1 MQIDSNILIS
11 YGATLRKV
19 AKGEVIFQEGSL
31 PHYYFQLVE
40 GNVKLFS
47 SNVEGKEIIQGV
59 FGVGDS
65 FGEPPLLLSKPYPC
79 TAQATTPC
87 VVIRIQKENL
97 LAILKDY
104 PEIATHLL
112 FKFAERIYNKS
123 QAVQVWI
130 GHTPEEKITCFLKNL
145 RDCNKSKSILEVPY
159 TRQQIAD
166 YTGLRVETVIRTLS
180 RMNNEGKVSIV
191 NRKVF
196 C

>member
-19 AKGEVIFQEGSL
+19 AKGEVLFQEGSL

-40 GNVKLFS
+40 GTVKLFS

-65 FGEPPLLLSKPYPC
+65 FGEPPLLLGKPYPS
-79 TAQATTPC
+79 TAQASTPC
-87 VVIRIQKENL
+87 VVIRIQKESL
-97 LAILKDY
+97 LAILKDD
-104 PEIATHLL
+104 PEIAKRLL
-112 FKFAERIYNKS
+112 FKFAERIYNKAS
-123 QAVQVWI
+123 SVQVWI

-145 RDCNKSKSILEVPY
+145 RDCNMSKAILEVPY

-166 YTGLRVETVIRTLS
+166 FTGLRVETVIRTLS
-180 RMNNEGKVSIV
+180 RMNNEGKVSII